1 MICPVKKKWAWLMD
15 VVKPMPEYLETNSV
29 KHIWVEI
36 KDENLPVYEY
46 KCNTTC
52 SGIFYYP
59 LLYEFAF

>member
-1 MICPVKKKWAWLMD
+1 MD